1 MMKNKEAIQIRPSM
15 GYMLTQV
22 LYHERKLSF
31 HISIK
36 THFVEFSTFSRLP
49 SMFELHCSFQ
59 AWWTLGLSS
68 PFPSKPSMF
77 SHLINHST
85 VHLIIPLGN

>member
-68 PFPSKPSMF
+68 PFPSKPSNVF
-77 SHLINHST
+77 APHK
-85 VHLIIPLGN
+85 PLYSPPNYSSW